1 MCCGFIIMSCPPTKV
16 PHHYGNLPLADPL
29 TIENSA
35 YCLEEDSQ
43 EKEKLSKCACR
54 HNLI

>member
-43 EKEKLSKCACR
+43 EKEKLSKCACM
-54 HNLI
+54 